1 MADIS
6 EKSKYTDEDL
16 KKALKFISE
25 RRGIDLC
32 SYRQNFVF
40 RHLRSR
46 LQDINA
52 VNGDDYVNYIKANP
66 AEIDIFIDALSI
78 SVTHFF
84 RDADV
89 FESFRKNVIPVVM
102 KRKESAEQKMI
113 RMWSAGCATG
123 QEPYSIAILMKE
135 ALAGRDDYLIKIWA
149 TDVDMDAIEK
159 AKKAEYE
166 ERDFR
171 EMEKKYRDKYFE
183 RKGDKYILSDEIKRL
198 VRFERVD
205 LISDPGLKFMDV
217 IFCRN
222 VMIYFNRLQQEE
234 LFKKFYESLNI
245 KGYVVVAKVET
256 IWDKDQF
263 FPIDP
268 PQKIYQKFNRA

>member
-1 MADIS
+1 MEEIAD
-6 EKSKYTDEDL
+6 KGKYNDEGL

-46 LQDINA
+46 LQD
-52 VNGDDYVNYIKANP
+52 VNVPDGAGYVEYVKANP
-66 AEIDIFIDALSI
+66 GEIDIFMDALSI

-89 FESFRKNVIPVVM
+89 FESFRNNVIPAVM
-102 KRKESAEQKMI
+102 KRKEGAEQKMI

-123 QEPYSIAILMKE
+123 QEAYSIAILMQE
-135 ALAGRDDYLIKIWA
+135 ALAGRNDYLIKIWA
-149 TDVDMDAIEK
+149 TDIDMDAIEK
-159 AKKAEYE
+159 AKAAEYE
-166 ERDFR
+166 LRDFR
-171 EMEKKYRDKYFE
+171 EMEKRYRDKYFSQ
-183 RKGDKYILSDEIKRL
+183 KGDKFVLKDEIKRM
-198 VRFERVD
+198 VRFERVN
-205 LISDPGLKFMDV
+205 LITDPGLKFMDV

-222 VMIYFNRLQQEE
+222 VMIYFNRQQQED
-234 LFKKFYESLNI
+234 LFRKFHQALNI
-245 KGYVVVAKVET
+245 KGYLVVAKVVT

-263 FPIDP
+263 VPIDP
-268 PQKIYQKFNRA
+268 PQKIYQKI